1 MRRLIVLEPAA
12 YEKLTLQHKQK
23 PEEKILSTL
32 DKKMQ
37 DILGL
42 KIPAHE
48 KMQLHNEALQKSQ
61 LYERKTRRKEGVKEK
76 SLSQS
81 EILKVYKKTAKPR
94 KILKSL
100 HENKN
105 SFWNASGNLI
115 VDDQVMPSSDIR
127 KLLRSAVGKRNTTLP
142 GWKEFNSLSRWE
154 SV

>member
-1 MRRLIVLEPAA
+1 MRRLIVLEPATYA
-12 YEKLTLQHKQK
+12 KLTLQHKQK

-42 KIPAHE
+42 KVPAHE
-48 KMQLHNEALQKSQ
+48 IMQLYHEALRKLQ

-81 EILKVYKKTAKPR
+81 EILKGYKKTAKPR
-94 KILKSL
+94 KILKSI

-105 SFWNASGNLI
+105 SPWNASGNLF
-115 VDDQVMPSSDIR
+115 VDDQVIPSSDIR
-127 KLLRSAVGKRNTTLP
+127 KLLRSAVGKRSTTLP
-142 GWKEFNSLSRWE
+142 GRKEFNSLSQWE